1 MAVLTKITQRSLADN
16 AVTSA
21 HVQGD
26 VIAAGDIAAGAIGTS
41 ELGADAVDGTKIA
54 DNAVNSEHV
63 TAGAVDTAHIGDDQ
77 VTYAKMQNLGTANRV
92 LGSSS
97 TGLIGEVQVATDMVA
112 TDAVTSAKIATDAV
126 TGAKIAAGI
135 YLTASATQNITGALP
150 ATTNSCYLS
159 QKFVVTGN
167 ITISGNMTLTKM
179 SDDGVTTGFILD
191 DGTTRTI
198 SGTGI
203 LTLGCLI

>member
-1 MAVLTKITQRSLADN
+1 MAIDQISSGLIKDN
-16 AVTSA
+16 AVTTA
-21 HVQGD
+21 K
-26 VIAAGDIAAGAIGTS
+26 INN
-41 ELGADAVDGTKIA
+41 DAVTGAKI
-54 DNAVNSEHV
+54 V
-63 TAGAVDTAHIGDDQ
+63 AGAVDADIQNNAVTTAKIADDA
-77 VTYAKMQNLGTANRV
+77 VTYTKLQNLGTGNRV
-92 LGSSS
+92 LGA
-97 TGLIGEVQVATDMVA
+97 TGAGVIGEVQVATAMVA
-112 TDAVTSAKIATDAV
+112 DDAVTSAKLGAGAVDNTALGASAV

>member
-1 MAVLTKITQRSLADN
+1 MFSDD
-16 AVTSA
+16 AVTY
-21 HVQGD
+21 
-26 VIAAGDIAAGAIGTS
+26 
-41 ELGADAVDGTKIA
+41 
-54 DNAVNSEHV
+54 VN
-63 TAGAVDTAHIGDDQ
+63 I
-77 VTYAKMQNLGTANRV
+77 QNLGTANRV

-97 TGLIGEVQVATDMVA
+97 TGVIGEIQVATAMVA
-112 TDAVTSAKIATDAV
+112 DDAV

-159 QKFVVTGN
+159 QRFVVTGN

-179 SDDGVTTGFILD
+179 SDDGVTTGFLLD

>member
-1 MAVLTKITQRSLADN
+1 MAVLTKITTRTLADN
-16 AVTSA
+16 SVTA
-21 HVQGD
+21 AKIQADTIV
-26 VIAAGDIAAGAIGTS
+26 AGDLALNSVGAS
-41 ELGADAVDGTKIA
+41 ELAND
-54 DNAVNSEHV
+54 
-63 TAGAVDTAHIGDDQ
+63 AVDTAAIADDA
-77 VTYAKMQNLGTANRV
+77 VTYVKLQNLGTGNRV
-92 LGSSS
+92 LGA
-97 TGLIGEVQVATDMVA
+97 TGAGVIGEVQVATAMVA
-112 TDAVTSAKIATDAV
+112 DDAVTSAKLGAGAVDNTALGASAV

>member
-1 MAVLTKITQRSLADN
+1 MAVLTKITTRTLADN
-16 AVTSA
+16 SVTA
-21 HVQGD
+21 AKIQADTIV
-26 VIAAGDIAAGAIGTS
+26 AGDLAPNSVTAS
-41 ELGADAVDGTKIA
+41 ELAND
-54 DNAVNSEHV
+54 
-63 TAGAVDTAHIGDDQ
+63 AVDTAAIADDQ

-112 TDAVTSAKIATDAV
+112 ADAVTSAKIATDAV